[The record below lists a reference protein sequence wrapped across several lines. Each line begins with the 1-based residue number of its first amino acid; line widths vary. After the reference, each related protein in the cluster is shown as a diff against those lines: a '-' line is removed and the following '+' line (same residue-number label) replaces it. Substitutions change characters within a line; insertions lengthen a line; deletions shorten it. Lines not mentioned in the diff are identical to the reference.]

1 MKMKKIIFIG
11 IGFLLWG
18 SFLPALE
25 ERPIIIGKLGAEGE
39 LIYPNQV
46 EEGPD
51 GNIYV
56 YDAVDAFIK
65 VYSPEG
71 KFIRK
76 LGGEGQGPGEIQRA
90 GGVRFGFTPDDKLYF
105 TEFIGGH
112 RWITVMELSGDL
124 YQTIKLQIP
133 EVFGISGSHPLRDG
147 GFLVLL
153 SYSSKPQVKDDY
165 FLYQSPRE
173 LVRIDS
179 QGKVVSRLKRT
190 SHITRISYHDDGAD
204 SPIPFSPHFAWC
216 PYKGETV
223 LFAEGLDSNLQVVG
237 YDGKLIKEIKTPL
250 PYPEKVT
257 KKDLDGWRERRKEN
271 IGDQMWYNRFGTVI
285 EKYKRSVHDVKP
297 NLSGLFQT
305 PEGNILISGTT
316 EEGVEDV
323 EYWLLNNEGKALV
336 QGLTGSLGL
345 RITRNFVFYG
355 MRDEEENYSLY
366 ALKRKGPEVQDLKRI
381 LK

>member
-1 MKMKKIIFIG
+1 MKKMIFIG

-25 ERPIIIGKLGAEGE
+25 ERPIIIGKLGGEGE
-39 LIYPNQV
+39 LVYPNQV

-56 YDAVDAFIK
+56 YDALDAFIK
-65 VYSPEG
+65 VYTPAG
-71 KFIRK
+71 KFVRRI
-76 LGGEGQGPGEIQRA
+76 GGEGQGPGEIQRA

-124 YQTIKLQIP
+124 YETIKLQVH
-133 EVFGISGSHPLRDG
+133 EVFGVSGSHPLRDG
-147 GFLVLL
+147 GYLVLF
-153 SYSSKPQVKDDY
+153 SYSSEPRIKDDY

-204 SPIPFSPHFAWC
+204 SPIPFTPHFAWC

-223 LFAEGLDSNLQVVG
+223 LFTEGLDSNLYV
-237 YDGKLIKEIKTPL
+237 YDYGGKLIRKIKTPL
-250 PYPEKVT
+250 PEPEKVT
-257 KKDLDGWRERRKEN
+257 GKDLDRWRERRREN
-271 IGDQMWYNRFGTVI
+271 IGDQMWYKRFGTVI
-285 EKYKRSVHDVKP
+285 EKYRKSVHDIKP
-297 NLSGLFQT
+297 NLSALFMT

-316 EEGVEDV
+316 EEGVEGV
-323 EYWLLNNEGKALV
+323 EYWLLDDGGKALV
-336 QGLTGSLGL
+336 QGRTYSFGL
-345 RITRNFVFYG
+345 RITRNFIFYG
-355 MRDEEENYSLY
+355 KRDAEENYSLY
-366 ALKRKGPEVQDLKRI
+366 ALKREGTEVQDLERI
-381 LK
+381 LR